1 MNKLIDLVYIFFC
14 LYYFIPIM
22 NKLFIELKYN
32 SITSKVFF
40 VIVVFSME
48 IIFYTI
54 MKYLRKNKI
63 NILDLMNT
71 SLMNTI
77 LYLLG
82 FSLIEDLNND
92 IDKFI
97 NTNNKEF
104 TYLIKIMI
112 IITPNLLFSILKPLL
127 KPY

>member
-22 NKLFIELKYN
+22 NKIFIELKYN
-32 SITSKVFF
+32 NITSKVFF

-71 SLMNTI
+71 SLMNSI

-82 FSLIEDLNND
+82 FSLVEDLNND

-104 TYLIKIMI
+104 TYLLKVMI